1 MPSADTLFAPLA
13 IGAVTVKNRIY
24 MPAMHL
30 NMCKNHQVTPRLIEF
45 YRERAKGGVGLISV
59 GYATVDELSGT
70 PANIGAHDDVF
81 LPGLSQL
88 AQAIHEG
95 GAKATVQLNHAGRYN
110 SSMFLGGK
118 KPVAPSPVPCRLTRE
133 TPEELSREGIE
144 VTVRRFAEAAGR
156 VRRAGFDLVEILAGT
171 GYLISEFLSPLTNK
185 RDDDYGGSLDN
196 RMRFGLEVIDAVRRE
211 VGRDFPILV
220 RLNGNDFMPGGIG
233 PDEQLAFAERLA
245 AAGVD
250 ALCVNVGWHEAQV
263 PQIVTQVPRGAF
275 AYLARDIKRRV
286 AVPVIASHRIN
297 DPKIARLL
305 IAEGFCDMVA
315 IGRALIADPFFP
327 EKARTGR
334 EREIIHCVACG
345 QGCFDHIFKMKAV
358 ECLCNPRAGHE
369 CDEQPAKSERP
380 KKVLVVGGGVAGMS
394 AAIASA
400 ERGHAVTLYE
410 RDFRLG
416 GQLHL
421 AGAPPGRG
429 EFLVFA
435 EDLARQLAAHGVKV
449 VLNTLVDRALLA
461 AEAPEVVVDARG
473 GVPILPAIPGV
484 ERPQVVQAW
493 EVLAGKVAGG
503 RRVVIIGGGA
513 VGVETALLLA
523 ESGTLSG
530 EELKFLLVNG
540 AVTAEKLYQ
549 LATEGS
555 KEVTLIEMVDS
566 LGANFGKSTR
576 WGMLQDL
583 GRYGVKA
590 VTKSRVIEIR
600 ADAVLIEQA
609 GECRE
614 IVADTVVLAVGTRS
628 AAPTLRE
635 EAQALGIDYLVVGDA
650 LQPGTVFEAN
660 HQGYQAGQ
668 AIA

>member
-1 MPSADTLFAPLA
+1 MSSADTLFIPIA
-13 IGAVTVKNRIY
+13 IGSVTIENRIY

-45 YRERAKGGVGLISV
+45 YRERARGGVGLISV

-70 PANIGAHDDVF
+70 PANIGAHDDAF

-185 RDDDYGGSLDN
+185 RDDEYGGSLDN

-220 RLNGNDFMPGGIG
+220 RLNGNDFMEGGIG
-233 PDEQLAFAERLA
+233 PDEQLAFAECLA
-245 AAGVD
+245 ATGVD

-297 DPKIARLL
+297 DPKVARLL
-305 IAEGFCDMVA
+305 IDQGFCDMVA
-315 IGRALIADPFFP
+315 IGRALIADPLFP

-334 EREIIHCVACG
+334 EVEIVHCVACG
-345 QGCFDHIFKMKAV
+345 QGCFDHIFKMKPV
-358 ECLCNPRAGHE
+358 ECLCNPKAGHE
-369 CDEQPAKSERP
+369 CDEQPGKSERP

-394 AAIASA
+394 AAIAGA
-400 ERGHAVTLYE
+400 ELGHAVTLYE
-410 RDFRLG
+410 RSFRLG

-429 EFLVFA
+429 EFLIFA
-435 EDLARQLAAHGVKV
+435 EDLARQLATHGVKV
-449 VLNTLVDRALLA
+449 VLNTAVDRALLE

-473 GVPILPAIPGV
+473 GLPILPAIPGS
-484 ERPQVVQAW
+484 EGPQVVQAW
-493 EVLAGKVAGG
+493 EVLSGKVAVG

-540 AVTAEKLYQ
+540 AVTLEKLYQ

-555 KEVTLIEMVDS
+555 KEVTMVEMVDS

-576 WGMLQDL
+576 WGMLQDV

-590 VTKSRVIEIR
+590 LTKSQVIEIR
-600 ADAVLIEQA
+600 NDAVLIEQA
-609 GECRE
+609 GERRE
-614 IVADTVVLAVGTRS
+614 IAADSVVLAVGTRS
-628 AAPTLRE
+628 VSPTLQEDAR
-635 EAQALGIDYLVVGDA
+635 ALGIDCLVVGDA
-650 LQPGTVFEAN
+650 RRPGTVFEAN
-660 HQGYQAGQ
+660 HQGYQAGR